1 MGRIRSY
8 DLLEEFK
15 GDETF
20 VVETDEGTKS
30 LSVGAIKAHITTA
43 VEEKADMLNQ
53 NDIEVASDT
62 DSEYSLTITVGAKTV
77 TTPNLKGRSIKS
89 IDVVAGHLMIYFV
102 DETSI
107 DLGVID
113 GSVPIYGVCR
123 DIPSHSPELKRTG
136 DAVDLIAEVGKGEI
150 DEKIR
155 NDFDSIYPWSEI
167 KRCTLADDG
176 TVTSYRGDPDYTEN
190 GSKGQVM
197 VEIPKFY
204 LAHYFDESGAK
215 EYWSIS
221 KEKINNKYRL
231 PKPFIAKDGTELDK
245 IYIAA
250 FKTTNE
256 ASGMLDSRGGDFYS
270 GTFTYAN
277 AIEFAKARGKN
288 WHHFDLAELT
298 DVIYPLFIIEFAT
311 LNSQSVFYGNCVYS
325 KYPSEDNVY
334 ICENHCWGD
343 WTDETESIVDNG
355 FYFCA
360 DNVNCEYFVGQEI
373 NIKTTEEYA
382 TGELDYKDGD
392 NSVATRKIVD
402 IEVVHT
408 DEDGNEYCY
417 LIFDGDP
424 VLLDAETAT
433 FSLNMDRNGITNS
446 VLESASSGSLKAV
459 EGNCEFVYRGIEN
472 LYGEYT
478 WVAGAFAKDAKY
490 YVTDNFDAYGTVLT
504 DDYKALSYDAIGK
517 SGYITK
523 FGYDNDMSWALLP
536 TEGGGSSET
545 DFCDNFAN
553 RGVST
558 LRSIRFGGG
567 TALSCGLFS
576 FYCNMPTTNSSSSC
590 ARLSYRSY
598 Q

>member
-53 NDIEVASDT
+53 NDIEVVSDT

-311 LNSQSVFYGNCVYS
+311 FNSQSVFYGNCEPN
-325 KYPSEDNVY
+325 KYPLEVDAY

-343 WTDETESIVDNG
+343 LTDETKSIVGNG
-355 FYFCA
+355 FYYV
-360 DNVNCEYFVGQEI
+360 DSVNYKYFVGQEI
-373 NIKTTEEYA
+373 NITTTEEYA
-382 TGELDYKDGD
+382 TGEFDYKDGD

-402 IEVVHT
+402 IEVAHI
-408 DEDGNEYCY
+408 DEEGNEYYY
-417 LIFDGDP
+417 LIFDGNP

-433 FSLNMDRNGITNS
+433 FTLNIERNGITNS
-446 VLESASSGSLKAV
+446 VLESASSGSLKAA

-472 LYGEYT
+472 LYGDYT
-478 WVAGAFAKDAKY
+478 WIAGAFTKDAKY
-490 YVTDNFDAYGTVLT
+490 YVTDNLDAYGTVLT
-504 DDYKALSYDAIGK
+504 DDYKELSYK
-517 SGYITK
+517 VTEKNGYIIK
-523 FGYDNDMSWALLP
+523 FGCDADIPWALLP
-536 TEGGGSSET
+536 TEIGGTSET
-545 DFCDNFAN
+545 DFCDIFSN
-553 RGVST
+553 RGAST
-558 LRSIRFGGG
+558 LCCIRFGGG
-567 TALSCGLFS
+567 TGLACGLFNM
-576 FYCNMPTTNSSSSC
+576 YCNTQPTSYTNSV